1 MNIAPVHEALNL
13 ARGLVLAHGLVS
25 HMSPNSKRS
34 LISPLTETQC
44 DFKLDLQVETVK
56 DDADVYGWWSQKYV
70 CSFILGYQ
78 YGKDYQNEQGGT
90 SKVAT
95 RFAKF
100 QWMSGETDVS
110 GWAARDKVVQSMR
123 MLAEMLLVS
132 TPEKIT
138 LEVSTPDETKARIQ
152 RDLEQEIGSA
162 LHRHIPFSSICGLR
176 IGGKARAVRLE
187 GDSLVAVTKYM
198 VPGSYTYEVNP
209 SGSYRHRR
217 NTRLIHRSYVI
228 KVLNADGLL
237 NVRRVA

>member
-1 MNIAPVHEALNL
+1 MDIAPVHEALNM
-13 ARGLVLAHGLVS
+13 ARGLVLAHGLVT
-25 HMSPNSKRS
+25 HMSPNSKRG
-34 LISPLTETQC
+34 LISPLTETQLEI
-44 DFKLDLQVETVK
+44 KIDLQVETVK

-70 CSFILGYQ
+70 CSFIFGYQ
-78 YGKDYQNEQGGT
+78 YGENYQNEQGGL

-100 QWMSGETDVS
+100 QWMSGETDLS

-138 LEVSTPDETKARIQ
+138 LEVSTPDETRAQIQ
-152 RDLEQEIGSA
+152 RDLEQTIGSA

-176 IGGKARAVRLE
+176 VGGKARAVRLE
-187 GDSLVAVTKYM
+187 GDSLVAVAKHM

-209 SGSYRHRR
+209 SGSYRYRR